1 MPGDSAQAS
10 APEGLENS
18 AGGAPV
24 APEARPAVAPSRAS
38 ARQSAQIAASSS
50 NTPAPRA
57 SSMTFWLDPT
67 FSEEGPEKETLN
79 MFNNAADVMGT
90 QLDGKTRGPFDG
102 FVEVGS
108 SACGENSDA
117 FLLGLL
123 PSPKKRQRCAP
134 DAGIQATGESD
145 AACSSLPHQPSSEET
160 PEPAAVGSAPALHAE
175 PALRPLAAPAARS
188 FVEPAVGSLGDPP
201 DELFKIVFDDV
212 A

>member
-10 APEGLENS
+10 TPVGLANS

-24 APEARPAVAPSRAS
+24 APEAKPAVGPSRAS
-38 ARQSAQIAASSS
+38 ARQSAQVAASS
-50 NTPAPRA
+50 NAPAPRA

-90 QLDGKTRGPFDG
+90 QLDGKARSPFDG

-108 SACGENSDA
+108 SAWGENSDA
-117 FLLGLL
+117 FLLDLL
-123 PSPKKRQRCAP
+123 PSPRKRQRCNP
-134 DAGIQATGESD
+134 ETSTQAANGCE
-145 AACSSLPHQPSSEET
+145 AAYSSLPPHQAGSGAA
-160 PEPAAVGSAPALHAE
+160 PEPQVASAPVLRAE
-175 PALRPLAAPAARS
+175 AAATRPLAAPAARS
-188 FVEPAVGSLGDPP
+188 FVEPAIGSLAEPP